1 MLETSS
7 SCFRPAATKT
17 IDINPSSSA
26 PTVSGKPNVTTCIYQ
41 TPDLGLISL
50 TWYRNVIGR
59 SLQIDFRL
67 DSACEISTSFNLHI
81 KPFLFWR
88 RNGSKSLNLKDSTK
102 KSIQI
107 YWNLSKAKFGSDPD
121 PEPKSGFFVGIVV
134 DGVMI
139 LVVGDLQNE
148 AYSKTKAT
156 MKKNPEKQKNN
167 QQVLVLRREDVVFGT
182 SSSSRFSYST
192 KTKLGGKTRD
202 ISIDC
207 CSSIDDDDDDEEN
220 KQLWFS
226 IDGEKVVEI
235 KRLKWKFRGNEII
248 EIDGRIPIH
257 ISWDVYSWLFQS
269 SSEGHAVFMF
279 RFENDDADEE
289 EEEEEEMINEKISG
303 MITCGFGFGLKKR
316 RCYYKSTSYSSSS
329 SSTMSS
335 SVSSSSVMEWANTE
349 DSELDPPGFS
359 LLIHAWKKN

>member
-17 IDINPSSSA
+17 IDINPSAS
-26 PTVSGKPNVTTCIYQ
+26 SGKPNVTTCIYQ
-41 TPDLGLISL
+41 TADLGLVSL

-67 DSACEISTSFNLHI
+67 DSTSEISTSFNLHI

-88 RNGSKSLNLKDSTK
+88 KNGSKSLNLKDSTK

-107 YWNLSKAKFGSDPD
+107 CWNLSKAKFGSDPD
-121 PEPKSGFFVGIVV
+121 PEPKSGFYIGIVV

-148 AYSKTKAT
+148 AYSKTKAN
-156 MKKNPEKQKNN
+156 MKKAPEKKNNNN
-167 QQVLVLRREDVVFGT
+167 QQVLVLRREDVVFG
-182 SSSSRFSYST
+182 SSSRLSYST
-192 KTKLGGKTRD
+192 KTRFGGKTRD

-207 CSSIDDDDDDEEN
+207 CSSVDDDDDEEEN
-220 KQLWFS
+220 KQLCFS

-257 ISWDVYSWLFQS
+257 ISWDVYNWLFQS
-269 SSEGHAVFMF
+269 SGEGHAVFMF

-289 EEEEEEMINEKISG
+289 EEEMINEKVNG

-359 LLIHAWKKN
+359 LLIHAWKKK